1 MISDGE
7 DAEVDDD
14 LVGVDSRDNNDQEDE
29 PEIDEEHFSINHV
42 EVIFFCTEYWL
53 SHIYI
58 DTHSVRFKEVFL
70 ALLTGFMRHQP
81 VLEQT
86 NASNSLCCSF

>member
-7 DAEVDDD
+7 DGEVDDD

-42 EVIFFCTEYWL
+42 EVFFFVQ
-53 SHIYI
+53 IVPYI
-58 DTHSVRFKEVFL
+58 H
-70 ALLTGFMRHQP
+70 
-81 VLEQT
+81 
-86 NASNSLCCSF
+86 